1 MAAMVVPFVKSFQ
14 PLMPR
19 ASELLGPAASVK
31 LTGMT
36 RIFRCPFVQVD
47 GVEAAPHF
55 GVTNPATNARNMT
68 AQRQRETM
76 PGSRG
81 LLGCMAEI

>member
-19 ASELLGPAASVK
+19 ASEFVGPAASVK

-36 RIFRCPFVQVD
+36 RIFRWPIVQVD
-47 GVEAAPHF
+47 LAESAPQ
-55 GVTNPATNARNMT
+55 VWMKNPATKARMIK
-68 AQRQRETM
+68 ARRQRGVLTESGV
-76 PGSRG
+76 P
-81 LLGCMAEI
+81 LKCMVEA